1 MTYLK
6 CICKSWY
13 ALIKI
18 HSFITD
24 HHVNNKTNFGTDHL
38 ISEYDKTVQY
48 SIFSSRSPTTL
59 VDSAAYA
66 SAIKHIEFTEKMEA
80 AMRVV
85 DCCNGIFCLFESC
98 DKTFLWNPATR
109 EVKALPESNITK
121 EKGLQSHTF
130 MHVGIGFDPNTN
142 DIKVIRNVGSKFGDK
157 FEIYTLSTDSW
168 RVLILG
174 DNFMMFLKL

>member
-48 SIFSSRSPTTL
+48 SIFSSRSPKTL

-66 SAIKHIEFTEKMEA
+66 SAIKHIEFTKKMEA

-98 DKTFLWNPATR
+98 DKTFL
-109 EVKALPESNITK
+109 
-121 EKGLQSHTF
+121 
-130 MHVGIGFDPNTN
+130 
-142 DIKVIRNVGSKFGDK
+142 
-157 FEIYTLSTDSW
+157 
-168 RVLILG
+168 
-174 DNFMMFLKL
+174 